1 MNKIETKAV
10 ELLTVMEMIAPAWDK
25 DLTIHEMDQV
35 LRTVSGI
42 IEARRHLDYAKSA
55 RAKEARAEMEQEFRV
70 TGEYR

>member
-1 MNKIETKAV
+1 MNKIETTAV
-10 ELLTVMEMIAPAWDK
+10 NLLTTMEMIAPNWDK

-42 IEARRHLDYAKSA
+42 IEARRHLEYS
-55 RAKEARAEMEQEFRV
+55 RSERVKEIEQEMKV